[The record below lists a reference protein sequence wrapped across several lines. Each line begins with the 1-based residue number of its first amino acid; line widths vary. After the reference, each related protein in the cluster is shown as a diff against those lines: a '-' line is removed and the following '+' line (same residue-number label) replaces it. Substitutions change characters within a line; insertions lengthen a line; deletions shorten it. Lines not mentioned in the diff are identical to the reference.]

1 MPETLLKINGL
12 TKSFGARSGFF
23 SANKQRNLALDRVS
37 LAVAEGETFG
47 LVGESGCRKST
58 LALTIMRLYEPDRGS
73 IFFDGED
80 ITHFDEKA
88 LKPVRKKMQMVFQ
101 DPFASLDSRLT
112 VEQIISE
119 PLEIHR
125 IGTKAERTAEV
136 VRLLERIGL

>member
-23 SANKQRNLALDRVS
+23 GANKKGNLALDRVN
-37 LAVAEGETFG
+37 LAVSKGETFG
-47 LVGESGCRKST
+47 LVGESGCGKST

-80 ITHFDEKA
+80 ITYFDEKA

-101 DPFASLDSRLT
+101 DPFASLD
-112 VEQIISE
+112 
-119 PLEIHR
+119 
-125 IGTKAERTAEV
+125 
-136 VRLLERIGL
+136 